1 MDTITL
7 KRDCDAVL
15 IPAGTPAR
23 LHEGTQVFITQ
34 QLGGTYTVSGPG
46 GLYRVAGHDADALG
60 FEPVAAAVP
69 REFSGQPVTDE
80 QVTEVLRTCYDP
92 EIPVNIVDLGLV
104 YDVQI
109 APGPQGGSVVHVQMT
124 LTAPGCGM
132 GGVIAGD
139 AQQKILALDGV
150 EEATVVIVWEPAWH
164 QSMITEEGR
173 KALGLE

>member
-1 MDTITL
+1 MTATTL

-15 IPAGTPAR
+15 IPDGTPAR
-23 LHEGTQVFITQ
+23 LHEGAEVFITQ
-34 QLGGTYTVSGPG
+34 QLGGIYTVSGPG
-46 GLYRVAGHDADALG
+46 GLFRIAGKDADALG
-60 FEPVAAAVP
+60 FAVEERPVARA
-69 REFSGQPVTDE
+69 FSGQPVTDE
-80 QVTEVLRTCYDP
+80 QVFEVLKACFDP

-132 GGVIAGD
+132 GGVIAED
-139 AQQKILALDGV
+139 AQQKILALNGV

-164 QSMITEEGR
+164 QSMISETGR
-173 KALGLE
+173 RALGLE